1 MRPSDKTVKS
11 VIRYAARAE
20 FRDELRRIQE
30 QIKLETS
37 EELSQPD
44 RYQKPDL

>member
-1 MRPSDKTVKS
+1 MRPSDKTVKA

-30 QIKLETS
+30 QIKLEPS

-44 RYQKPDL
+44 PNQNTER